1 MFLLVISLQWGN
13 NVESEQTP
21 SYYAIIPAKVRYDQ
35 NVPAN
40 AKLLYGEIT
49 ALCNKEGYC
58 WATNA
63 YFANLYGVHKNTVSD
78 WIAKLVIAEHI
89 TLELI
94 YEEGTRQVKYRY
106 IRLAGQG
113 IKENHDRPIQEIAED
128 NNTRLS
134 TKVNT
139 TSNIDHFEQFWSVY
153 PRKVGKANA
162 RKAWAAK
169 VTSDQIIKDI
179 AFNVEQRILQGEW
192 SDVKFIPHPA
202 TYLNGARWE
211 DDLQVN
217 AQSRIPKQSK
227 SSVRLRDVPIEDKL
241 KDDSWCKQ

>member
-1 MFLLVISLQWGN
+1 M
-13 NVESEQTP
+13 ESEQTP

-78 WIAKLVIAEHI
+78 WIAKLISAEHI
-89 TLELI
+89 NLELI

-106 IRLAGQG
+106 LRLAEEG
-113 IKENHDRPIQEIAED
+113 IKKNHDGSIQENTED
-128 NNTRLS
+128 NSTSMS
-134 TKVNT
+134 TKDNN

-162 RKAWAAK
+162 KKAWDNK

-192 SDVKFIPHPA
+192 SDVRFIPHPA
-202 TYLNGARWE
+202 TYLNGARWQ

-217 AQSRIPKQSK
+217 AQNKMPKKSK
-227 SSVRLRDVPIEDKL
+227 SSGRLRDVSIADKL
-241 KDDSWCKQ
+241 KDHSWCNQ